1 MRIAICT
8 PCQDQV
14 SAGYAMDLAKLVGLT
29 LRERP
34 DVDLV
39 LFQVRGSILPSQRM
53 QLVRLALA
61 GEADA
66 ILWIDSDHRF
76 PKDALLRLL
85 EHGKPIVA
93 ANYATRRPPI
103 LPVAEDAERG
113 RLFTDSESGGLVD
126 VTHAGMGLMLVQCGV
141 YRAIPEPW
149 FALGFSKSEGEYLGE
164 DVFFCRRAKEAG
176 FPTLVDQDVS
186 KDVKHVGEME
196 FTHRHTAITRDAYE
210 QQPRDERRLEIVRA

>member
-14 SAGYAMDLAKLVGLT
+14 SAGYAMDLAKLVGFT
-29 LRERP
+29 MRQRP
-34 DVDLV
+34 DIDPV
-39 LFQVRGSILPSQRM
+39 LFQVRGSLLPSQRM

-61 GEADA
+61 AEADA

-93 ANYATRRPPI
+93 TNYPTRRPPI
-103 LPVAEDAERG
+103 LPVAEDTERG
-113 RLFTDSESGGLVD
+113 RLFTDAESGGLVD
-126 VTHAGMGLMLVQCGV
+126 VSHAGMGLMLVEALV
-141 YRAIPEPW
+141 YRTIPEPW
-149 FALGFSKSEGEYLGE
+149 FALGYSKAEGEYVGE

-176 FPTLVDQDVS
+176 FSTVVDQDVS
-186 KDVKHVGEME
+186 RDVKHVGEME
-196 FTHRHTAITRDAYE
+196 FTHRHAAITRDAYAA
-210 QQPRDERRLEIVRA
+210 PRDERRLEIVRA